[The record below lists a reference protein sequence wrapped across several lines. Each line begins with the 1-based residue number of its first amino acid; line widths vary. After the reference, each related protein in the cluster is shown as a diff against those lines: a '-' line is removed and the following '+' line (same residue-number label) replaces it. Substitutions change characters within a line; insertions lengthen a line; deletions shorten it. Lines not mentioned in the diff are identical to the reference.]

1 MPPIQWVRH
10 RQKLIPI
17 GRLSISCEDRRTG
30 RSEPGYCLKESID
43 IIRDTA

>member
-10 RQKLIPI
+10 RQKLIPH
-17 GRLSISCEDRRTG
+17 RKALNLLEDRRTG